1 MIGHKNYQKK
11 HRVLLPTKACWQHLF
26 TKVEKIITAPRL
38 VVLQADNIQLFPV
51 CVAHVVVAAVAAIA
65 VVAIATVPP
74 TVHPT
79 SAATTT
85 PSHSRNSIP
94 SCILLG
100 KGLLHFVH
108 LVLHSFEGQYAGVA
122 WLSTLSHHCNS
133 SCHS

>member
-1 MIGHKNYQKK
+1 M
-11 HRVLLPTKACWQHLF
+11 LLPTKACWQHIF
-26 TKVEKIITAPRL
+26 TKVEKITTGPATAPRL
-38 VVLQADNIQLFPV
+38 VVLPADNIQLFPV
-51 CVAHVVVAAVAAIA
+51 RIAHDVVAAVAAIA